1 MATLFAL
8 LTCAFGVLPTEIFSV
23 PEEKGPDLVQPPGSV
38 VLHRGGIPSLLINF
52 SDPSEDYIPASRPEK
67 SEISHDGKS
76 GKTFPTHG
84 LVNAIYSLTQ
94 NNFKKIP
101 CAKLRRGNQTSRKA
115 FWFFFSQCIVRVIKE
130 DICEKPPWA
139 CSLINNNNLFLDT
152 NSFII
157 FLEEFKSHLFLKT
170 VISGKSIIFTFPLMC
185 YIPCCVMTFQV
196 SSSHINLHS
205 HMFSQWNLLFGSIFI
220 YYLIT
225 LMYLFYWILG
235 PY

>member
-1 MATLFAL
+1 MRTTFQHQDQQKNLKSHMIQREERLSQTQGFIMSFTHSLQTTLKNPL
-8 LTCAFGVLPTEIFSV
+8 CKI
-23 PEEKGPDLVQPPGSV
+23 KNQ
-38 VLHRGGIPSLLINF
+38 
-52 SDPSEDYIPASRPEK
+52 ASR
-67 SEISHDGKS
+67 
-76 GKTFPTHG
+76 KTFG
-84 LVNAIYSLTQ
+84 
-94 NNFKKIP
+94 
-101 CAKLRRGNQTSRKA
+101 
-115 FWFFFSQCIVRVIKE
+115 FFFSHCIVREIKE
-130 DICEKPPWA
+130 DIREQPPWA

-157 FLEEFKSHLFLKT
+157 FLEKFKSHLFLKS

-185 YIPCCVMTFQV
+185 YMPCCVMTFQV

-205 HMFSQWNLLFGSIFI
+205 YMFSQWNLLFGSIFI